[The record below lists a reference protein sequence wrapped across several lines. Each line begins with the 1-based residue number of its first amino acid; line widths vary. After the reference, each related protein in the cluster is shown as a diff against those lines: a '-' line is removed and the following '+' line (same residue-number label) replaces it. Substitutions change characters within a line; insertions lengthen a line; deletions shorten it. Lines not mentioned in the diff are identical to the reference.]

1 MNPIGAYVNIEFD
14 DGEQVDGYYIS
25 FGTYREDEEDA
36 DEGLADN
43 WGVPDS
49 RIFYYAP
56 EGEAELIELMKPNK
70 WNDFKVLSYELAY
83 EVSQ

>member
-1 MNPIGAYVNIEFD
+1 MSANPIGAYCNIEFD

-25 FGTYREDEEDA
+25 FGTYRDDDEN
-36 DEGLADN
+36 EGEILDN
-43 WGVPDS
+43 FGVADS

-70 WNDFKVLSYELAY
+70 WNDFKILFYTLEH
-83 EVSQ
+83 